1 MADDSNLTSEQT
13 DQLICFQEITQIE
26 SIDECKQ
33 ILEAFS
39 WNVEVSGLFFKE
51 AIILLLLI
59 SFFNLHSVSNS
70 KLFQRKRAPRGSNLQ
85 QQSTKLPVLLTLQSE
100 HQ

>member
-1 MADDSNLTSEQT
+1 MADDGNLTTEQM

-39 WNVEVSGLFFKE
+39 WNVEVSL
-51 AIILLLLI
+51 
-59 SFFNLHSVSNS
+59 S
-70 KLFQRKRAPRGSNLQ
+70 
-85 QQSTKLPVLLTLQSE
+85 STLT
-100 HQ
+100 